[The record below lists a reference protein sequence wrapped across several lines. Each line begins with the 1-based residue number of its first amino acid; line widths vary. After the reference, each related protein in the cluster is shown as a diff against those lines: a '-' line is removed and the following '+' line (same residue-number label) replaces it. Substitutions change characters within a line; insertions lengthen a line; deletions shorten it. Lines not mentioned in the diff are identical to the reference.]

1 LGGDFVVK
9 RRKRKRSKL
18 PLIIFGIVFLY
29 FLSKIVFSYLPVEVI
44 QARISELEDTF
55 EGEFIVLRQERVIT
69 APFKGYFIKIKNEG
83 ERVAKD
89 TVLGYLEKVEGTSLE
104 KKSSLPIKASAA
116 GLISYQID
124 GLESIC
130 APEMWL
136 QLDLS
141 KLETLLKVVKASS
154 AEKDDQ
160 DNQKREGMFEAG
172 EGLCKIVDNLDCCYF
187 YWSGAG
193 AYPEKI
199 KKGGNLRI
207 RFEDNQELVL
217 KGVVVDLSRQTG
229 KYGVLIKILN
239 LGNLNSSRK
248 EKGEIIAHTY
258 KGIVLPEK
266 VLVEKDGQ
274 YGVYLFKKGRA
285 CWKKVEKI
293 AQLRGKV
300 VLSNL
305 KEDDWVIADPQLV
318 TEGKRVTRINK

>member
-9 RRKRKRSKL
+9 RRKRKRNKL
-18 PLIIFGIVFLY
+18 LLIISGIVFLY
-29 FLSKIVFSYLPVEVI
+29 LFSKIVFSYLPVEVI
-44 QARISELEDTF
+44 QARVSELEDTF

-69 APFKGYFIKIKNEG
+69 APFKGYFIKVKNEG

-89 TVLGYLEKVEGTSLE
+89 TVLGYLEKTDGTSLE
-104 KKSSLPIKASAA
+104 KKNSLPIKASAA
-116 GLISYQID
+116 GLLSYQID

-141 KLETLLKVVKASS
+141 KLEALLKVVKASS

-160 DNQKREGMFEAG
+160 DNQKREGMMEAG
-172 EGLCKIVDNLDCCYF
+172 EGLCKIVDNLDSCYF
-187 YWSGAG
+187 YWASVG

-207 RFEDNQELVL
+207 RLEDNRELVL
-217 KGVVVDLSRQTG
+217 KGVVAELSRQTG
-229 KYGVLIKILN
+229 EFGILIKILN
-239 LGNLNSSRK
+239 PGNLNPGRK
-248 EKGEIIAHTY
+248 ETGEIIAHSY

-266 VLVEKDGQ
+266 VLVEKNGQ
-274 YGVYLFKKGRA
+274 YGVYLFRKGRA
-285 CWKKVEKI
+285 CWQEVEKT
-293 AQLRGKV
+293 ARLQGKV
-300 VLSNL
+300 VLSGL
-305 KEDDWVIADPQLV
+305 TEEDWVIADPQLV